1 MRVSAFTLI
10 SIVASL
16 ATYVAAHS
24 PESTYDA
31 RELVDEFATRDLEAF
46 DYALER
52 REILA
57 DLTTRDLIDEL
68 SDRLARRGGG
78 NSKEKGFK
86 CPYCGK
92 VYQNEADAKHCA
104 TNPQMLGGCKVNG
117 AVVQGTGRSRSPSPH
132 RRR

>member
-24 PESTYDA
+24 ESTYDA
-31 RELVDEFATRDLEAF
+31 RELVDEFATRNLEAF

-52 REILA
+52 REILD
-57 DLTTRDLIDEL
+57 DLSTRDLIDEL
-68 SDRLARRGGG
+68 SDRLERRAGE
-78 NSKEKGFK
+78 KLQKGFK

-92 VYQNEADAKHCA
+92 NYKNEADAKHCA
-104 TNPQMLGGCKVNG
+104 TNPQMLGGCKVNN
-117 AVVQGTGRSRSPSPH
+117 AVVQGGTARSRSPSPS

>member
-16 ATYVAAHS
+16 ATYVAAYS
-24 PESTYDA
+24 SKSAYTA

-57 DLTTRDLIDEL
+57 DLSTRNLIDEL
-68 SDRLARRGGG
+68 SDRLERRGG
-78 NSKEKGFK
+78 
-86 CPYCGK
+86 
-92 VYQNEADAKHCA
+92 
-104 TNPQMLGGCKVNG
+104 
-117 AVVQGTGRSRSPSPH
+117 
-132 RRR
+132 RRRRGFEGGYEGEGRRRVHVPVLHDSLQDGGRREGLLYEEPV